1 MNLTAAQA
9 REITEN
15 SKVENI
21 YSMIHHRAQ
30 EGKTFILFDFL
41 TEIAFKHLIGNG
53 YKVYAEDGCEELT
66 QYHPELFVGRNIMID
81 WEDARC

>member
-1 MNLTAAQA
+1 MNLTAKQA

-30 EGKTFILFDFL
+30 EGKTSILLDFL
-41 TEIAFKHLIGNG
+41 TEAAFRHLRNNG
-53 YKVYAEDGCEELT
+53 YKIYAEDGNEELT
-66 QYHPELFVGRNIMID
+66 QYHPELFVGRYIQVD
-81 WEDARC
+81 WEG

>member
-1 MNLTAAQA
+1 MNLTAKQA

-30 EGKTFILFDFL
+30 EGKTSMQFDFL
-41 TEIAFKHLIGNG
+41 TEAAFRHLRNNG
-53 YKVYAEDGCEELT
+53 YKIYTNDGCEEQT
-66 QYHPELFVGRNIMID
+66 QYHTEEFIGRDIEVS
-81 WEDARC
+81 WEG